1 MKETNLNG
9 NYEEQL
15 AMGIIK
21 KVSVLIYQI
30 RRLNIKNL
38 QQKLI
43 SKEMNSN
50 LIELLDD
57 QVIWAA
63 WENFLFNSLKLTCWK
78 LKAKGVVK
86 QSKKKQ
92 TASTVVNE
100 SLLNSLN
107 SMRKTNSLSEG
118 EEDTENNN
126 WQDNWSFIEKST
138 KVS

>member
-1 MKETNLNG
+1 MNG

-43 SKEMNSN
+43 SKEMKSN

-57 QVIWAA
+57 QVI
-63 WENFLFNSLKLTCWK
+63 
-78 LKAKGVVK
+78 
-86 QSKKKQ
+86 
-92 TASTVVNE
+92 
-100 SLLNSLN
+100 
-107 SMRKTNSLSEG
+107 
-118 EEDTENNN
+118 
-126 WQDNWSFIEKST
+126 
-138 KVS
+138 

>member
-1 MKETNLNG
+1 M
-9 NYEEQL
+9 
-15 AMGIIK
+15 
-21 KVSVLIYQI
+21 
-30 RRLNIKNL
+30 
-38 QQKLI
+38 
-43 SKEMNSN
+43 
-50 LIELLDD
+50 
-57 QVIWAA
+57 
-63 WENFLFNSLKLTCWK
+63 
-78 LKAKGVVK
+78 VK